1 MKYGYISLALMLV
14 VFVIAMSAC
23 TNLNGSTDQKQQSA
37 DQDKET
43 NSQVMEKTSAS
54 MGDTKTF
61 VMTGVNFRFFMDGM
75 ENPELRVKKGDKVVI
90 EFQSTDGFHD
100 FVIDEFN
107 AATDRVNTGETTSVE
122 FIADKTGTFEY
133 YCSVGQHR
141 ANGMF
146 GTLVVEE

>member
-1 MKYGYISLALMLV
+1 
-14 VFVIAMSAC
+14 
-23 TNLNGSTDQKQQSA
+23 
-37 DQDKET
+37 
-43 NSQVMEKTSAS
+43 MEKTSAS